1 MLFDV
6 FHEQLTAYFDDR
18 NWHLKRCR
26 KCGRTF
32 LTKTDNGYCGRLECM
47 EQPILGERRQ
57 KAKQADEVLEHMRQY
72 FKGKGYYEKILP
84 NVNNPQKDTAFVV
97 AAVQLYNQDLE
108 QDALLDERPI
118 LCPQPCLRLKPFPPA
133 YSQQGFLYSFV
144 NAATLK
150 LNTDMAE
157 YCLFL
162 DDWVGYL
169 SAIGV
174 HASRIRIVLCEN
186 YVNIRDLYFG
196 WGVDVNIDGLELGHC
211 NFYDR
216 VVSADGRET
225 TGIDCGFCM
234 ERLLWVINRGAF
246 WDNLLPKDEAGFDG
260 IHLEFED
267 ILRSIVLIVMSGIRP
282 GARNG
287 SYRLKQ
293 LLNQLALM
301 DSEWMLIDRNIDHYF
316 SFWQLFLGAHLS
328 CSECKS
334 VIYGYLRK
342 RHLKVKSIK
351 ATCCN

>member
-1 MLFDV
+1 MTFDV
-6 FHEQLTAYFDDR
+6 FRERLTAYFGDKS
-18 NWHLKRCR
+18 WHLKRCR
-26 KCGRTF
+26 KCGRSF
-32 LTKTDNGYCGRLECM
+32 LTKADHVYCGRLECM
-47 EQPILGERRQ
+47 EQPIHWERRK
-57 KAKQADEVLEHMRQY
+57 KAKRVEEVLDHMRRH
-72 FKGKGYYEKILP
+72 FAEKGYYEKCLP

-108 QDALLDERPI
+108 QGACLDERPL

-133 YSQQGFLYSFV
+133 YSSLGFLYSFV
-144 NAATLK
+144 NVATLQ
-150 LNTDMAE
+150 LNASMAQ

-162 DDWVGYL
+162 DDWIGYL

-216 VVSADGRET
+216 VVSGDGRET

-234 ERLLWVINRGAF
+234 ERLLWVINRGVF
-246 WDNLLPKDEAGFDG
+246 WDNLLPEDEAGLDD

-287 SYRLKQ
+287 NYRLKQ
-293 LLNQLALM
+293 LLNQLAQPGI
-301 DSEWMLIDRNIDHYF
+301 DWMLIDQNIDHYF
-316 SFWQLFLGAHLS
+316 SFWQLFLGTYLS
-328 CSECKS
+328 CSECKT
-334 VIYGYLRK
+334 VIYGYLRDRYFK
-342 RHLKVKSIK
+342 TRSI
-351 ATCCN
+351 N